1 MIPSRMAEVLPP
13 APSIMDNIRFLLF
26 AALVFVGF
34 LLYQAWIED
43 YHTPASTEA
52 SPSAEVNGQ
61 RAQGDGDAAAQTPHD
76 RVADLLKQGD
86 AVVVE
91 TDLYRLHIST
101 VGGDIRRLVLL
112 QHRADA
118 DHDQPYVLLSEEP
131 ERLYVFQ
138 GGLLSPDAAAPDHHS
153 EYRAARQSYRL
164 DSQNQELV
172 VPLTWSGPN
181 GLEVI
186 KEYVFRRDSYQ
197 IEVRYRIVNGGGEP
211 WTGRHYSQFH
221 YRPPAEGGN
230 FFLPTYSGAGW
241 YDGEYHKLPFEEF
254 SQTPLEARITGGWA
268 AIVQHYFLGAVIG
281 DPESDYTYYSKTL
294 SDNRYLIGL
303 VGPALTVAP
312 GETATTGND
321 LFLGP
326 KAQDRLGGVADGLA
340 LTVDYGFLTIL
351 SEPLFWA
358 LWYLHR
364 WLGNWGW
371 AIVVLT
377 LGVRAAMYPLAQS
390 QFRSMAK
397 MRQFAPRIQA
407 LKERYGEDRQK
418 LNEAMIDLYRKEKF
432 NPLGGCLPLF
442 IQLPVFIAL
451 YWVLLESV
459 ELRHAGFVLWIDD
472 LSSPDPYYVL
482 PIVFG
487 VTTFIQQ
494 KLSATPA
501 MDPIQQRMM
510 NVLPIGLA
518 IFFTFF
524 PAGLVLYWTV
534 SNIVG
539 IAQQWVITR
548 RIDAATAKAPPA
560 T

>member
-1 MIPSRMAEVLPP
+1 
-13 APSIMDNIRFLLF
+13 MDNIRFLLF

-43 YHTPASTEA
+43 YYTPT
-52 SPSAEVNGQ
+52 SPNGAPTP
-61 RAQGDGDAAAQTPHD
+61 RAQAEDQPAGVGSDATSQTPSKQ
-76 RVADLLKQGD
+76 VAEILKQGD
-86 AVVVE
+86 IVRVQ
-91 TDLYRLHIST
+91 TDLYRLEIST
-101 VGGDIRRLVLL
+101 VGGNIRRLVLL
-112 QHRADA
+112 QHTADE
-118 DHDQPYVLLSEEP
+118 DRNQPYVLLSEEP
-131 ERLYVFQ
+131 ERLYVVQ
-138 GGLLSPDAAAPDHHS
+138 GGLLSADATASADHHS
-153 EYRAARQSYRL
+153 RYQTARQSYRL
-164 DSQNQELV
+164 DGPSGELV

-181 GLEVI
+181 GLKVI
-186 KEYVFRRDSYQ
+186 KEYLFRRDSYR
-197 IEVRYRIVNGGGEP
+197 IGLRYRIINGGSKS
-211 WTGRHYSQFH
+211 WTGRHYNQLQ
-221 YRPPAEGGN
+221 YRPPAESGN

-241 YDGEYHKLPFEEF
+241 YDSEYHKLPFEEF

-281 DPESDYTYYSKTL
+281 SPETENTYYSKTL
-294 SDNRYLIGL
+294 RDNRYLIGL
-303 VGPALTVAP
+303 LGPALTLAP
-312 GETATTGND
+312 GEGATIGSE

-326 KAQDRLGGVADGLA
+326 KAQDRLGEVAPGLA
-340 LTVDYGFLTIL
+340 LTVDYGILTIL

-418 LNEAMIDLYRKEKF
+418 LNEAMIELYRKEKF

-482 PIVFG
+482 PIIFG

-494 KLSATPA
+494 KLSASPA

-539 IAQQWVITR
+539 IVQQWVITR
-548 RIDAATAKAPPA
+548 RIDAAQAKAPPA
-560 T
+560 A